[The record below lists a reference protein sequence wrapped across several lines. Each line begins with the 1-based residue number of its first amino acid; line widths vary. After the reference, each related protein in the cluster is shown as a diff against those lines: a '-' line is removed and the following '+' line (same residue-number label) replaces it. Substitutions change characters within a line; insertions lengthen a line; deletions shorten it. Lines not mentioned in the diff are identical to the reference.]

1 MASNTGNGPVS
12 FYDFTYHLDEELI
25 HAIKIEKLAEK
36 DTYRGTEEYQKFI
49 DSCEDVLQ
57 EIAKEYAFQLERGEE
72 TGKYHLQGRLKLK
85 TKTRMT
91 TLVNYFKVAGV
102 QCWKQWEVRGLLKGI
117 HLSRTSS
124 AGKGDNFY
132 VTKVETRVDGPWIF
146 PRAAVGGEDDKYVP
160 RQFRM
165 DMDRPF
171 QRSIYAMSKDWDP
184 RTIYC
189 IINFRGNVGK
199 STLVGWMASQGE
211 SVFLPPLNDFKDV
224 SQFICSQV
232 EARGRDVVKNI
243 FIDFPRSIR
252 QDKVYQFFAGI
263 ENLKNG
269 IVFDTR
275 YKGRTVMFDSP
286 NIFIFMNTVP
296 ILEYMSV
303 DRWNFFAVSPN
314 YELFRAGDG
323 MKQEGIAQFVNDVE
337 EFGRNH
343 GTLWTQE
350 LERGLWQYVVPEQ
363 KKVEDS
369 FDDIFDV
376 VDDQCHT
383 CGQMVNIKENK
394 YCVCVTENTE
404 ESHIF
409 KCPGCKKGCNILF
422 SEIPEDIFITEQ
434 EDLEFRVQSR
444 NKDGLLCFDCH
455 TEKFPWDKCTCE
467 YCHRPWRAYAHIC
480 HKRACKDC
488 TDKHM
493 EEVEEN
499 IKELASHA
507 EPKKVLQIHNDDEF
521 EAFLT
526 EKHFGDVPVPQRI
539 RDEEFE
545 AFLTEEAKKPGSS
558 TDPSDLFE

>member
-12 FYDFTYHLDEELI
+12 YYDFTYHLDEELV
-25 HAIKIEKLAEK
+25 HAIKIEKLAELE
-36 DTYRGTEEYQKFI
+36 TYRGTEEYQQFI
-49 DSCEDVLQ
+49 DAVEDVVQ
-57 EIAKEYAFQLERGEE
+57 EIAKKYAFQLERGEE
-72 TGKYHLQGRLKLK
+72 TGKYHLQGRLQLK
-85 TKTRMT
+85 VKTRMT
-91 TLVNYFKVAGV
+91 TLINYFKVAGV

-117 HLSRTSS
+117 HLSRTST

-146 PRAAVGGEDDKYVP
+146 PRNSLVTEDKYVP
-160 RQFRM
+160 RQFRR

-171 QRSIYAMSKDWDP
+171 QRSIYAMSKEWDP

-199 STLVGWMASQGE
+199 STFVGWMTSQGE

-232 EARGRDVVKNI
+232 EAHGRDIVKNI

-376 VDDQCHT
+376 
-383 CGQMVNIKENK
+383 KEEEEIEQKVHDNK
-394 YCVCVTENTE
+394 YRCNECNKVSKILIRHKDEIHNYCCDCYDEKHPNGCLFDENVTETYNLE
-404 ESHIF
+404 W
-409 KCPGCKKGCNILF
+409 KDP
-422 SEIPEDIFITEQ
+422 EIP
-434 EDLEFRVQSR
+434 VSR
-444 NKDGLLCFDCH
+444 
-455 TEKFPWDKCTCE
+455 
-467 YCHRPWRAYAHIC
+467 
-480 HKRACKDC
+480 
-488 TDKHM
+488 
-493 EEVEEN
+493 
-499 IKELASHA
+499 
-507 EPKKVLQIHNDDEF
+507 
-521 EAFLT
+521 
-526 EKHFGDVPVPQRI
+526 RI

-545 AFLTEEAKKPGSS
+545 AFLAGICYTCKEPVDVDNNIFCSCVAETPTGDPQKPGSS
-558 TDPSDLFE
+558 TDKSDLFGDLFD